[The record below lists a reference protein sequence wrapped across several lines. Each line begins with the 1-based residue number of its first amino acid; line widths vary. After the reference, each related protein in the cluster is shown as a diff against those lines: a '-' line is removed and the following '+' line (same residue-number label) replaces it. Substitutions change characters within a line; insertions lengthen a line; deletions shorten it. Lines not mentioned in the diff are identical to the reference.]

1 MFMNQR
7 PADDFLTLFAR
18 PQNENSNEDR
28 KLGGLAKPQ
37 PLNSTWQRPPNFT
50 LPNYPVGVISSGEN
64 SPLPVINVKQASL
77 PNTTKLG
84 GSLGSFV
91 FDSQKEATPTVF
103 QPSESTTISND
114 SGFHHLPIPQTQ
126 LNRPKSPFDNDSNF
140 AMIPPQRNFSPIDL
154 QAHQMGPQTFTRVSP
169 PPNTIITGSTSTLN
183 NQFRAP
189 TMPNY
194 PTNNFNQMGGN
205 YVDPYQQQVPSNM
218 GGGGSLYNLNAG
230 GFQVQNAPFLT
241 PQNAQKK
248 QLQKGKPFFE
258 YNKFDDGQQQFGYA
272 MNPYEGNQISPF
284 GFPDQQ
290 QQQRFNF
297 EQARRKPVIIDEGK
311 QRYTGRLKFF
321 DEGKNY
327 GFIVMDDDGS
337 DIFVHYDDLSRANID
352 KELLKTARLG
362 NMIRLSFSC
371 MQYIGKYE
379 KSRKAIDI
387 QMII

>member
-1 MFMNQR
+1 
-7 PADDFLTLFAR
+7 
-18 PQNENSNEDR
+18 
-28 KLGGLAKPQ
+28 
-37 PLNSTWQRPPNFT
+37 
-50 LPNYPVGVISSGEN
+50 
-64 SPLPVINVKQASL
+64 
-77 PNTTKLG
+77 
-84 GSLGSFV
+84 
-91 FDSQKEATPTVF
+91 
-103 QPSESTTISND
+103 
-114 SGFHHLPIPQTQ
+114 
-126 LNRPKSPFDNDSNF
+126 
-140 AMIPPQRNFSPIDL
+140 
-154 QAHQMGPQTFTRVSP
+154 
-169 PPNTIITGSTSTLN
+169 
-183 NQFRAP
+183 
-189 TMPNY
+189 
-194 PTNNFNQMGGN
+194 MGGN